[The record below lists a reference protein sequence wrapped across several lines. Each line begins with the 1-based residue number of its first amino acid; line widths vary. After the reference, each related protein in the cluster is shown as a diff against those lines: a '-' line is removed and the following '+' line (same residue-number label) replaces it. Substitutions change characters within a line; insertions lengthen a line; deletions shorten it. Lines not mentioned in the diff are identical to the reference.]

1 MGHCCPWATAAHQS
15 KMRAPCVSQVGPRPP
30 QPISPT
36 DRQGQGQPGYQWTK
50 IHCSLFQRPPQKIEP
65 ALGGRLL
72 SSMEREVSLSTSSSY
87 RSLPQHTQ
95 WSYSLWRGAMS
106 VCGGPASSLGILP
119 QVIERTAMSK
129 LRLKP
134 GLRS

>member
-1 MGHCCPWATAAHQS
+1 M
-15 KMRAPCVSQVGPRPP
+15 SQVGPRPP

-36 DRQGQGQPGYQWTK
+36 DRQGQGLTGYQWRK
-50 IHCSLFQRPPQKIEP
+50 IHCSLFQRPPQKIKP

-72 SSMEREVSLSTSSSY
+72 SSMEQEVSLSTSSSY

-95 WSYSLWRGAMS
+95 WPTEMWRGAMS
-106 VCGGPASSLGILP
+106 MCGGPASSLGILP

-129 LRLKP
+129 TAFKARPQFP
-134 GLRS
+134 GHEA